1 MTVFGIAAGAA
12 VGAAVRS
19 HMSAVGWHGTL
30 VVNLVGSFVLGLV
43 AGIDPADAW
52 GQTIGAGFCGALTT
66 YATFAFEASA
76 GRWRRR
82 ATIIVCNVVGCVVA
96 ASVGYAIGAA

>member
-1 MTVFGIAAGAA
+1 MTVLGIAAGAA

-30 VVNLVGSFVLGLV
+30 VVNLIGSFVLGLV
-43 AGIDPADAW
+43 IGTDPSDAW
-52 GQTIGAGFCGALTT
+52 VQTIGGGFCGTLTT

-76 GRWRRR
+76 GRWHRR
-82 ATIIVCNVVGCVVA
+82 ATIIVCNVVGCVA
-96 ASVGYAIGAA
+96 ATTVGYAIGVA